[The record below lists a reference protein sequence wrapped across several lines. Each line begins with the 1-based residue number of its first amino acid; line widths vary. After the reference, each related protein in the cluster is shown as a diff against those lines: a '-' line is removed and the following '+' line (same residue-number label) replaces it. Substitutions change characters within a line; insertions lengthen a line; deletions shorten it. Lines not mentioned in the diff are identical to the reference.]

1 MTRTCSC
8 LVLLAVVAAVQLLG
22 AAGQDCSKGGTC
34 TAELTAGKALLDAR
48 IDALNKTTIEANE
61 AQTNATQ
68 EANVHIQQVA
78 AALDV
83 TYYFLCA
90 VLVFLMQV
98 GPQHK

>member
-1 MTRTCSC
+1 MTRTSSC

-61 AQTNATQ
+61 AQNL
-68 EANVHIQQVA
+68 HIQQVA
-78 AALDV
+78 DALDV